1 MCLCKLTWGG
11 GGGGGGGGGW
21 WDLTWSKFLGAR
33 LVGCGDPWL
42 EVSSYTK
49 MTYLCGWLMLLA
61 FRSDSYSRQA
71 CTAASWACSPS
82 LGSSPDSP
90 FANASRSAFL
100 NLSHVRQVAWKC
112 FALSLTSRKAGSFR
126 AFFIVDSEGA
136 CSRSVPF
143 LAKYLACHGVKYS
156 LWINFMVLFVGN
168 RRILSL
174 GLWQSLKKSC
184 QKVQASRYASLP
196 FSLTFLF
203 LVALAFFRVAATRTH
218 APAAS

>member
-1 MCLCKLTWGG
+1 MSVGCVRFCVCLCKLTWGG
-11 GGGGGGGGGW
+11 PGGGGFH
-21 WDLTWSKFLGAR
+21 LTWSKFLGLR
-33 LVGCGDPWL
+33 FVGCGDPWL

-49 MTYLCGWLMLLA
+49 RTYLCGWLMLLA

-90 FANASRSAFL
+90 FANALRSAFL
-100 NLSHVRQVAWKC
+100 NFSHVRQVAWKC

-143 LAKYLACHGVKYS
+143 LAKYLACHGMKYS
-156 LWINFMVLFVGN
+156 L
-168 RRILSL
+168 
-174 GLWQSLKKSC
+174 
-184 QKVQASRYASLP
+184 
-196 FSLTFLF
+196 
-203 LVALAFFRVAATRTH
+203 
-218 APAAS
+218 